1 MNIGDADIREAGMGV
16 DNSDGNSWVLVTG
29 AASGIGCDLAQS
41 LLEKGE
47 RVIALDRDEGKLNKV
62 YNGSPASLVCR
73 CLDVCDVD
81 VAAKAVEL
89 IREEVGMIKGLVNC
103 AGIYPVTAFLDIPV
117 EEWDQ
122 VLNTNLRGP
131 FIMSQSVARLMVAD
145 EIQGSIVNVTSTS
158 ATFCRP
164 GVGHYGASKAGL
176 TQLTRD
182 MALELAPY
190 RIRVNA
196 VAPGVIGTETVL
208 DAAKIQGADEH
219 AAKLASIPTGRIGEV
234 HEITALIEFLL
245 SGQAS
250 YCTGSVLLADGGL
263 TLGIPRYQEAK

>member
-245 SGQAS
+245 SSQAS

>member
-1 MNIGDADIREAGMGV
+1 MSV
-16 DNSDGNSWVLVTG
+16 KNSDSHSWVLVTG

-41 LLEKGE
+41 LSRKGE
-47 RVIALDRDEGKLNKV
+47 KVIALDRDKNKLSKLRSNFSASVV
-62 YNGSPASLVCR
+62 YR
-73 CLDVCDVD
+73 CVDVCDAD
-81 VAAKAVEL
+81 AVATSVGLMRDEL
-89 IREEVGMIKGLVNC
+89 GPIKGLVNC
-103 AGIYPVTAFLDIPV
+103 AGIYPVTEFLELGV

-131 FIMSQSVARLMVAD
+131 FIISQSVARLMVAD
-145 EIQGSIVNVTSTS
+145 EIEGSIVNVTSTS

-164 GVGHYGASKAGL
+164 GVAHYGSSKAGL

-190 RIRVNA
+190 SIRVNA
-196 VAPGVIGTETVL
+196 VAPGVIGTEKVL
-208 DAAKIQGADEH
+208 DVSKAQGADEH

-234 HEITALIEFLL
+234 REITALIEFLL
-245 SGQAS
+245 SSQSS

-263 TLGIPRYQEAK
+263 TLGIPRYNVAK